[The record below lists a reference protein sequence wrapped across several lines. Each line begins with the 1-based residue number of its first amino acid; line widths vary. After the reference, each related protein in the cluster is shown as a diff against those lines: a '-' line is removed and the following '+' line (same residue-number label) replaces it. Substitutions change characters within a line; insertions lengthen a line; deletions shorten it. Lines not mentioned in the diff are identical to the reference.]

1 MMRCASSRRG
11 SALLIVLG
19 MLAFMVVSAVAFSA
33 YMRSSRLP
41 SSYLRRVVASRMLA
55 KAALAEAIDEIDAAI
70 GNMPHPGVWLDD
82 GGLSNGKNISYD
94 VNRETDYVLRGHN
107 SNAWLGRVYIGGT
120 SGVTRVEERLI
131 PQNKTVPTLTLE
143 GLAYIPPPLVN
154 EARYYSRHS
163 NAGTW
168 HTMGF
173 DAGRYAFCA
182 IDVSDYFD
190 INALKADAARNSS
203 PEGRISLA
211 SLFDDIDHQSPS
223 PGDAA
228 NWDKFIDD
236 YITAKVPLISMAD
249 WNLAFYYKHNDSG
262 LHDIRSYFCRF
273 AKGHGD
279 SFYGGDAEGGNAQK
293 IARMAFQTDGYFP
306 QEDPTATGE
315 LDLSDEKNQPFPVS
329 MLEQG
334 NKGDGFNVEK
344 QVVMHDQ
351 PAEVWNLLKQSI
363 GGLGGCLLF
372 DYLDKDSVPLS
383 LAMPSVERNPM
394 VCALNLR
401 IENLK
406 LELPPGTSSGDTYSD
421 ENEKTRTVTRV
432 VTYRFKAQGM
442 RDGLAQ
448 TAIRPMLVYPFAH
461 KDPSARQYDVDGRLT
476 FFFNDGG
483 MKLRTSADDALHL
496 GNDPDLKDVKV
507 DMEKGVIAVPLPEKT
522 VSFGDREI
530 QSELEAINESVELR
544 ANTVA
549 AKVASGL
556 DEIELLKITY
566 EWTQTKKESET
577 GQTVWE
583 PEDPESKDIK
593 GDVVCNFNPLDAA
606 GKVVS
611 GVITKEKIM
620 GGGEGGEYELQ
631 FAVWIRI
638 RSKNANDNNKYV
650 DLVPASAGDDVALNK
665 NSNSGKF
672 AANLGADYP
681 LLRFN
686 TGIKFKVSF
695 DQQAIQG
702 NTILSPSN
710 PNGDVTPKCI
720 MVADPR
726 YNHAPESW
734 FVVSGDD
741 LTAAQWLDK
750 CGRKGI
756 NGDRRDG
763 DIFMQTS
770 DQCYLQSIYE
780 LANLPRLG
788 NFYLEGSSKQLMD
801 GYKNPATLGITE
813 YRTEGQIADTA
824 NVEFM
829 WKTYNPF
836 PRFYQNDRSERGVE
850 VYEGDN
856 FAQAGFV
863 NSGAGFKINPY
874 SDNTNVMMAAFA
886 NTPLEWR
893 YASADD
899 LANLGYSEK
908 SDFNSKYAW
917 NSYSSG
923 GKLMWRDLEGVARA
937 FMGSMRHYRDLDQAW
952 PRIATDASGNFE
964 APPCSLGTGG
974 NGEGW
979 YVDGDNAPENALCG
993 IELDGSGSPLWN
1005 TDKKFLYGFWR
1016 ECFAVKQQLFLIFV
1030 RAEPM
1035 LMGGGAVG
1043 QTPPQLGAR
1052 AVALVW
1058 RDPIDRSNNGEG
1070 GGKNENGGCLPHR
1083 TRILF
1088 YRQFD

>member
-82 GGLSNGKNISYD
+82 GGLSNGKNISSD

-107 SNAWLGRVYIGGT
+107 SNVWLGRVYIGGT
-120 SGVTRVEERLI
+120 SGVARVEDRLI
-131 PQNKTVPTLTLE
+131 PQDKTVPTLTLE

-168 HTMGF
+168 HSMGF

-211 SLFDDIDHQSPS
+211 SLFDDDNHQGPS

-228 NWDKFIDD
+228 KWDEFIDK
-236 YITAKVPLISMAD
+236 YITDKKPLISMAD
-249 WNLAFYYKHNDSG
+249 WNLAFYNKFGDSG
-262 LHDIRSYFCRF
+262 LRDIRSYFCRF
-273 AKGHGD
+273 AKGNGD
-279 SFYGGDAEGGNAQK
+279 SFYGGDAEGDNAQK

-306 QEDPTATGE
+306 PEDSEVTGN

-329 MLEQG
+329 MLEKG
-334 NKGDGFNVEK
+334 NEGCGFDMQEVALYN
-344 QVVMHDQ
+344 Q
-351 PAEVWNLLKQSI
+351 PAKVWNLLNQSI
-363 GGLGGCLLF
+363 GRLSMCMLY
-372 DYLDKDSVPLS
+372 DYLDRDSVPLS

-394 VCALNLR
+394 VCALTPR

-406 LELPPGTSSGDTYSD
+406 LDVRGTPTPDVYS
-421 ENEKTRTVTRV
+421 EETEKTRKATRV
-432 VTYRFKAQGM
+432 VSYKFDASGI
-442 RDGLAQ
+442 RDGLKMSD
-448 TAIRPMLVYPFAH
+448 IRPLIAYPFAH
-461 KDPSARQYDVDGRLT
+461 KDPSARKYVIDGRLNL
-476 FFFNDGG
+476 FFNDGS
-483 MKLRTSADDALHL
+483 MKLRVGGNTKLPLSANPTLTSAT
-496 GNDPDLKDVKV
+496 V
-507 DMEKGVIAVPLPEKT
+507 DMNNGVIMIPLPAQN
-522 VSFGDREI
+522 VSFGNKAI
-530 QSELEAINESVELR
+530 GSELDAINDGVALSAKADAE
-544 ANTVA
+544 TVA
-549 AKVASGL
+549 SAL
-556 DEIELLKITY
+556 ENLPLPLLEIEY
-566 EWTQTKKESET
+566 EWTQTQVPGS
-577 GQTVWE
+577 
-583 PEDPESKDIK
+583 DPPLWAPTDPSPAHTKD
-593 GDVVCNFNPLDAA
+593 VRSSFHPLDAA
-606 GKVVS
+606 GVVQNP
-611 GVITKEKIM
+611 ITVAKLQA
-620 GGGEGGEYELQ
+620 GGSATEEYELQ
-631 FAVWIRI
+631 FAIWIRI
-638 RSKNANDNNKYV
+638 KSESANDNGKYV
-650 DLVPASAGDDVALNK
+650 DLVPACPADDIALNQNVDNK
-665 NSNSGKF
+665 FLYELDSANS
-672 AANLGADYP
+672 P
-681 LLRFN
+681 ILRFN
-686 TGIKFKVSF
+686 TGIKAKVSF
-695 DQQAIQG
+695 DATAAQN
-702 NTILSPSN
+702 NTILSMSKLD
-710 PNGDVTPKCI
+710 GDVTPKCI
-720 MVADPR
+720 MVGDPR

-734 FVVSGDD
+734 FVANGAD
-741 LTAAQWLDK
+741 LTPAQWLDK

-763 DIFMQTS
+763 DIFIQTS

-788 NFYLEGSSKQLMD
+788 NFYLEGSSKLSPLTE
-801 GYKNPATLGITE
+801 GYKNPSTSGITE
-813 YRTEGQIADTA
+813 YPTDIAKTA
-824 NVEFM
+824 NVDLM
-829 WKTYNPF
+829 WRTYSPF
-836 PRFYQNDRSERGVE
+836 PGFYQNDRVE
-850 VYEGDN
+850 KSGLDVYEGDN

-874 SDNTNVMMAAFA
+874 SDNTNVLMAAFA

-899 LANLGYSEK
+899 LAQLGYSEK
-908 SDFNSKYAW
+908 SDFNSQYAW

-923 GKLMWRDLEGVARA
+923 GKLMWHDLEGVARA
-937 FMGSMRHYRDLDQAW
+937 FTGAMRHYHDLDQAW
-952 PRIATDASGNFE
+952 PRIATGADGNFE
-964 APPCSLGTGG
+964 TPPCSLETGG

-979 YVDGDNAPENALCG
+979 YVNGDNAPENALCG
-993 IELDGSGSPLWN
+993 IELDGSGNPLWN

-1016 ECFAVKQQLFLIFV
+1016 ECFDVKQQLFLIFV

-1052 AVALVW
+1052 AMALVW
-1058 RDPIDRSNNGEG
+1058 RDPIDRSKNGEG
-1070 GGKNENGGCLPHR
+1070 GGQNKNGGCLPHR